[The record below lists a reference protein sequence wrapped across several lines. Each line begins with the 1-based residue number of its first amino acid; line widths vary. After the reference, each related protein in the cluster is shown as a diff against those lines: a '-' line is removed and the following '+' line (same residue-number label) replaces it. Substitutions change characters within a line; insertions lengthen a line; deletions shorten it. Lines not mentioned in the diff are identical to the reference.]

1 VILVFRDV
9 HRDIMAVVQDL
20 RKEVDFDGNSIV
32 TSVLLMVLL
41 TVLLKVE

>member
-1 VILVFRDV
+1 MILVFPDV